1 MDTQSL
7 KERLNRA
14 AEEIRGSD
22 DNIAINRIVEGIIT
36 DLMETEYASVWI
48 NDYPRLVRERESGVR
63 EISLEEKRGLLYKSY
78 ITRQSAIY
86 NYITSEKGYVPE
98 IDNPDNIR
106 IKSKIAIPLMH
117 KKELVGIV
125 TCYSS
130 VKKVKNFSRKDLEIF
145 HSVTP
150 FVIDAVCKMMANMG
164 KEPLKKGSDGQC
176 HCLLHTGERVAKKVE
191 HIEEIDHRKEDQ
203 NELLAMTSQI
213 VHDIRT
219 PANNL
224 TGFLELLEEQIED
237 KRLKEYVGYAKSS
250 AALINQLTTSI
261 LDTFSA
267 KLAGEEES
275 RRERVALP
283 HFFAEIAHIFS
294 ANMAQKGIGYHI
306 YLDPLL
312 PEEAALETVKFKRV
326 VMNLLSNAL
335 KFTPEGGDI
344 HFSVR
349 YLQEQ
354 QRIVVS
360 VKDSGIGIPA
370 EKQKEIFKPFV
381 QAEADTKA
389 RFGGTGLGLTICAEY
404 VRQMG
409 GELKLESEPEKG
421 SEFFFEMPLEGFA
434 PREPFGLNYAYV
446 TILMDKE
453 DVQVADTV
461 ARYLVRMGV
470 SPDRIKGVQSLSD
483 VSAETTH
490 LILMQNR
497 LSRETF
503 AYARDNEMP
512 LMIVEQSFLSL
523 DAEAYEGAILVSQYE
538 FYGKALADFVA
549 RQQPKRVLIVED
561 DRISIAL
568 LQNILK
574 EEFCE
579 VDVAHDGLEGFFLLK
594 EALFA
599 GRPYD
604 VLYTDMQMPGL
615 TGVEM
620 LRDYR
625 ELEREENVRRPVK
638 AVSISGDPDK
648 AEKELFDFIA
658 GKPFRKE
665 EIKAIL
671 RQAN

>member
-1 MDTQSL
+1 MKLQQI
-7 KERLNRA
+7 KERIDQA
-14 AEEIRGSD
+14 SKEIRALT
-22 DNIAINRIVEGIIT
+22 DNKAINRIVEDVIT
-36 DLMETEYASVWI
+36 DLMESEFASIWI
-48 NDYPRLVRERESGVR
+48 NDYPRLLRERESGVR
-63 EISLEEKRGLLYKSY
+63 ELSMEEKRGLLYKSF

-130 VKKVKNFSRKDLEIF
+130 VKKIKNFTRKDLEIF
-145 HSVTP
+145 HSITP

-176 HCLLHTGERVAKKVE
+176 HCLVHAGERVAKKVE
-191 HIEEIDHRKEDQ
+191 HIEKIDHRKEDQ

-250 AALINQLTTSI
+250 AVLINQLTTSI

-267 KLAGEEES
+267 KLAGEEAD
-275 RRERVALP
+275 RKERVALP

-294 ANMAQKGIGYHI
+294 ANMAQKGVGYHI

-326 VMNLLSNAL
+326 VMNLISNAL
-335 KFTPEGGDI
+335 KFTPEGGHI
-344 HFSVR
+344 YFSVR
-349 YLQEQ
+349 YLADEK
-354 QRIVVS
+354 RISVS
-360 VKDSGIGIPA
+360 VKDTGIGIAP
-370 EKQKEIFKPFV
+370 EKQKEVFKPFV
-381 QAEADTKA
+381 QAEDDTKA
-389 RFGGTGLGLTICAEY
+389 RFGGTGLGLSICAEY

-409 GELKLESEPEKG
+409 GELQLQSELEKG
-421 SEFFFEMPLEGFA
+421 SDFFFSLPLEGFK
-434 PREPFGLNYAYV
+434 PRDGFGLNYAYV
-446 TILMDKE
+446 TILMDKQ
-453 DVQVADTV
+453 DWAVAENIG
-461 ARYLVRMGV
+461 RYLVRLGL
-470 SPDRIKGVQSLSD
+470 SADRIKAVQSLAE
-483 VSAETTH
+483 VPAETTN
-490 LILMQNR
+490 LILFQNR
-497 LSRETF
+497 LSKETLSF
-503 AYARDNEMP
+503 AQDNEIPFMV
-512 LMIVEQSFLSL
+512 VEQTFLSM
-523 DAEAYEGAILVSQYE
+523 DPKAYEGAILVSQYE
-538 FYGKALADFVA
+538 FYGMALADFVA
-549 RQQPKRVLIVED
+549 HSRPKRVLIVED

-574 EEFCE
+574 EEYCDI
-579 VDVAHDGLEGFFLLK
+579 DVAYDGLEGFFLLK
-594 EALFA
+594 EALLA

-604 VLYTDMQMPGL
+604 VLYTDMQMPGMS
-615 TGVEM
+615 GVEM

-625 ELEREENVRRPVK
+625 ALESQEGAQPIK
-638 AVSISGDPDK
+638 AVSISGDPDR
-648 AEKELFDFIA
+648 EERDLFDVIA
-658 GKPFRKE
+658 GKPFKKE